1 MRDYYEV
8 LGVARDASQDEIKK
22 AYRKLARKLHPDYA
36 GADSEEAFKE
46 LSVAYET
53 LSDPEKR
60 QMYDIGGPDAL
71 RGGGAGA
78 GAGFGGFSDI
88 FEAMFSGGFGASA
101 SGPASRVRRGKD
113 RQVVVDITLEDAA
126 FGAAKEVSFDTY
138 VLCEACHGSMCQPGT
153 SPTQCTTCHGSGFVT
168 QIQNSLFGRM
178 QTQAPCPTCQGYG
191 DTIATPCA
199 ECSGAGRVR
208 TRRTLNVNIPAGASE
223 GTQIRVSGEAE
234 VGQGGGPNGDLYLLI
249 REKKHPVFDRRGD
262 DLHTWITIL
271 MTTAALGTEFELE
284 TLDGKK
290 TVTINPGTQ
299 PNDDIVLEGLGV
311 GHLQRSGRGSMHVHV
326 DVQIPKKLDEKS
338 RELLEELAKVRGEVR
353 VEPHR
358 QQASFFD
365 KLRDTFMG

>member
-1 MRDYYEV
+1 M
-8 LGVARDASQDEIKK
+8 
-22 AYRKLARKLHPDYA
+22 
-36 GADSEEAFKE
+36 
-46 LSVAYET
+46 
-53 LSDPEKR
+53 
-60 QMYDIGGPDAL
+60 
-71 RGGGAGA
+71 
-78 GAGFGGFSDI
+78 
-88 FEAMFSGGFGASA
+88 
-101 SGPASRVRRGKD
+101 RRGKD

-138 VLCEACHGSMCQPGT
+138 VLCDACHGSMCQPGA

-191 DTIATPCA
+191 NIIETPCA

-262 DLHTWITIL
+262 DLHTWITIP